1 MNVTSKMKCNFKSA
15 VAVFVLILLLGQICL
30 AAETPETKSYSLE
43 ACLQLAYQNSE
54 ALKTATLKFEK
65 AQYGVKQAESGCLPS
80 LTYNLYDQQS
90 DTASMEGNGAAL
102 TLSQNLYTGGKL
114 QAGVNQAKLG
124 LANAQENERQVKQKI
139 TYDVKAAF
147 YQLWLATEKLKVA
160 QAAYDNM
167 EKHFRNVE
175 KKYQEG
181 AVSHFDLMQ
190 AEVNWKKLKPEV
202 ISAQNALVLS
212 RLNLGVLIGVKS
224 ETAFAITAD
233 GLGRTTPEKTALTL
247 NEGLETAYRDRP
259 EMRQQQNSLESA
271 RLAVAIAKAGY
282 YPAVTAS
289 GSYQATGQDWDWDHV
304 WAVKVNLSGMIFDG
318 NATKAK
324 VAAAKVDVKTAE
336 SDETQLQDS
345 IRLALESG
353 LQSLEESTETIAV
366 QQANTALMQNALQLT
381 RLKLEEGLATTTD
394 LMDAQLDL
402 DQTLN
407 DYYNGICNYLTARA
421 KLDLIL
427 GKDI

>member
-1 MNVTSKMKCNFKSA
+1 MNVTSKMKFNLKSA
-15 VAVFVLILLLGQICL
+15 VAAFALMLLLGQICL
-30 AAETPETKSYSLE
+30 AVETPETKTYGL
-43 ACLQLAYQNSE
+43 ADCLQLACQNSE
-54 ALKTATLKFEK
+54 ALKAATLKIEK
-65 AQYGVKQAESGCLPS
+65 AQYGVKQAESGSLPS

-90 DTASMEGNGAAL
+90 DAASMEGNAAAL

-114 QAGVNQAKLG
+114 QAGVKQAKLE
-124 LANAQENERQVKQKI
+124 LTNAQENERQVRQKL

-160 QAAYDNM
+160 QAAYENM
-167 EKHFRNVE
+167 EQHFRNVE

-202 ISAQNALVLS
+202 ISSRNALVLS
-212 RLNLGVLIGVKS
+212 RLDLGVLIGVKS
-224 ETAFAITAD
+224 DTAFAITAD
-233 GLGRTTPEKTALTL
+233 ELGRTIPEKNAPNLD
-247 NEGLETAYRDRP
+247 EGLKIAYRDRP
-259 EMRQQQNSLESA
+259 EMRQQQNNLESA
-271 RLAVAIAKAGY
+271 KLAVAVAKAGY
-282 YPAVTAS
+282 YPTVTAS
-289 GSYQATGQDWDWDHV
+289 GSYQATGKDWDWDRV
-304 WAVKVNLSGMIFDG
+304 WAVKVNLAGMIFDG
-318 NATKAK
+318 NETKAK
-324 VAAAKVDVKTAE
+324 VAAARVDVKTAE
-336 SDETQLQDS
+336 SNDTQLRDS

-366 QQANTALMQNALQLT
+366 QQANIDLMQNALKLT
-381 RLKLEEGLATTTD
+381 RLKLEEGLAATTD

-407 DYYNGICNYLTARA
+407 DYYSGICNYLTARA